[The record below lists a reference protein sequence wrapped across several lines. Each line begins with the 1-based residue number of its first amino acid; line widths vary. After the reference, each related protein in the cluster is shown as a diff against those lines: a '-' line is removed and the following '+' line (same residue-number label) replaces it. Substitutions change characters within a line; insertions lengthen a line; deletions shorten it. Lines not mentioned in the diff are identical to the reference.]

1 MKLSNNDIKIN
12 AIHQCSIKSTVFME
26 DDTRFQH
33 QNGTHRRHAM
43 THEAL
48 QEFQLLLSRTTSKDL
63 QETQDKEA
71 ENYLAIHE
79 T

>member
-1 MKLSNNDIKIN
+1 
-12 AIHQCSIKSTVFME
+12 ME

-43 THEAL
+43 THEVL